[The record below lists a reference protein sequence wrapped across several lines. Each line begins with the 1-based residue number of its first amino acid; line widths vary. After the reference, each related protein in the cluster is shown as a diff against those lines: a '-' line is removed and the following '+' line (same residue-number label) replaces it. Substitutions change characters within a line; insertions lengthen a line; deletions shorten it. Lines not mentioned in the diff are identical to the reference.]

1 MGRCAHSHCATVLGA
16 KRGPEYK
23 LKHFQPVSAPACLVL
38 SQRWLVENISRSLP
52 GVRGVRFELELEL
65 EGRTGGYCSG
75 WHAQGGE
82 GSAAEMAVEGGP
94 GGEGERAAVLGG
106 GGGEA
111 VAHSASG

>member
-1 MGRCAHSHCATVLGA
+1 M
-16 KRGPEYK
+16 PEYK

-52 GVRGVRFELELEL
+52 GVRGVRFELELEPVH
-65 EGRTGGYCSG
+65 GDGG

-82 GSAAEMAVEGGP
+82 GSAAEMAVEGEP
-94 GGEGERAAVLGG
+94 GGEGERAAVLGS

>member
-65 EGRTGGYCSG
+65 CRDC
-75 WHAQGGE
+75 
-82 GSAAEMAVEGGP
+82 AAMGNFGNF
-94 GGEGERAAVLGG
+94 GK
-106 GGGEA
+106 
-111 VAHSASG
+111 